1 MIRGLGLLTMVAL
14 AAFTM
19 QSRQPIDTP
28 PGPGIPLPLA
38 EERARRVSDLR
49 YNLHFSI
56 AAEPASAIRGRAAIT
71 FTLKDAAQ
79 PLALDFTPPKGV
91 RSVRT
96 SAKPIPYTIVPD
108 HIVLPAESL
117 REGRNEI
124 LIDFVAGDEAA
135 QPQPGVPVH
144 AVRAGARSPDRS
156 RSSISPT

>member
-1 MIRGLGLLTMVAL
+1 
-14 AAFTM
+14 M

-49 YNLHFSI
+49 YDLHFSI
-56 AAEPASAIRGRAAIT
+56 AAELASPITGRVAIT
-71 FTLKDAAQ
+71 FTLKDAGQ

-96 SAKPIPYTIVPD
+96 PATSIPYTIVPD

-117 REGRNEI
+117 LEGRNEI
-124 LIDFVAGDEAA
+124 LIDFVAGDASLNRNDDFLYTLF
-135 QPQPGVPVH
+135 VP
-144 AVRAGARSPDRS
+144 ARAHLAFP
-156 RSSISPT
+156 SSISRT